1 MDFIQNHD
9 QVGNRAQGDRLITLA
24 GAERTKVLLA
34 TLLLSPHIP
43 LLFMGEEY
51 GESRPFLFF
60 TDFHGDLA
68 RAVREGR
75 AKEFADHA
83 GKRSDPN
90 APETFQRSKLNWKQQ
105 HSEEG
110 KAWLAFTRELLLLR
124 QKHIVPLLSA
134 ARESSG
140 TVLQTAPGFIA
151 VSWRFPGGTLSLAL
165 NISATTVLL
174 PDLPGKT
181 LFAWPNESTG
191 SLSQHSLIVRL
202 AQGESAS

>member
-1 MDFIQNHD
+1 M
-9 QVGNRAQGDRLITLA
+9 AKA
-24 GAERTKVLLA
+24 VL
-34 TLLLSPHIP
+34 S
-43 LLFMGEEY
+43 
-51 GESRPFLFF
+51 FF

-83 GKRSDPN
+83 GENVPDPN